1 MAILHQ
7 AAAAL
12 LLLIGLLIAPS
23 VALAETPV
31 TERSVK
37 VQAGKD
43 SRIAVFANIRNDCT
57 PGPLPTI
64 KLKLAPARGKITVR
78 SVKFRA
84 TNFKNCLAIEVPAY
98 IAVYRADQE
107 FAGDDVAELEVVEAN
122 GKQRIHRLTISIGK
136 GGGASQDI

>member
-7 AAAAL
+7 APAAL
-12 LLLIGLLIAPS
+12 LLFIGLLIAPS

-64 KLKLAPARGKITVR
+64 KLKLAPTRGKITVR

-98 IAVYRADQE
+98 IASYRVDQDFSGE
-107 FAGDDVAELEVVEAN
+107 DVAELEVVEAN

-136 GGGASQDI
+136 SNRGEDI